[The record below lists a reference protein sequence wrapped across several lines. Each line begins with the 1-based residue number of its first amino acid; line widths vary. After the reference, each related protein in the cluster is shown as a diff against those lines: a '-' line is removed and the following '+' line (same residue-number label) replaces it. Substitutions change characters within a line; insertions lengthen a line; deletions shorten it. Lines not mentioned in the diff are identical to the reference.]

1 MYCGGWHAAV
11 RVKVKELV
19 DTSADE
25 VSEAD
30 LKTKGQQLMWA
41 QRHRLYPRLA
51 SHLDNAQFDAQNLGI
66 FVQIGTQLLNL
77 LLRINYSN
85 PAIDKANDEA
95 LLKPQKRF
103 AKMFDELLTQYHL
116 RENVSATL
124 LTELFFDVS
133 GFNQSEATNEMMWQV
148 LPKGILALSKNLE
161 AFLALRIEREA
172 RQIFNYISNKNI
184 WAMEFI

>member
-1 MYCGGWHAAV
+1 
-11 RVKVKELV
+11 
-19 DTSADE
+19 
-25 VSEAD
+25 
-30 LKTKGQQLMWA
+30 
-41 QRHRLYPRLA
+41 LA
-51 SHLDNAQFDAQNLGI
+51 SRLDNAQFDAQNLGR
-66 FVQIGTQLLNL
+66 FVQIGTQLLNI

-172 RQIFNYISNKNI
+172 RQIFKYISNKNI